1 MERSPENKELRLDNR
16 HLLLFFLGAVLIC
29 ASFFSLGFWLG
40 RGQAGEAP
48 LAVGDG
54 LQPDLQASGASAG
67 EVNPPAATGG
77 IRATPPDQPAGPA
90 SAKPDP
96 ANPPD
101 FRKELDFYS
110 AVKDQ
115 SVDENF
121 RPRSSE
127 EKNRKAARQPSK
139 ARRAP
144 SRSPSGSG
152 SLLHLQV
159 AALRNRADANRLA
172 AELRGKGYP
181 VVVVAPSKSETPAWI
196 RVKVGP
202 FRSARKTSQVKA
214 RLARDGYESIMRRQ

>member
-16 HLLLFFLGAVLIC
+16 HLLLFFLCAVLIC
-29 ASFFSLGFWLG
+29 ASFFALGFWLG
-40 RGQAGEAP
+40 RGQAAEAT

-54 LQPDLQASGASAG
+54 LQPDLLASGASGA
-67 EVNPPAATGG
+67 VSPPAGTGG
-77 IRATPPDQPAGPA
+77 NRVPPDQPAATAPA
-90 SAKPDP
+90 SSDSAS
-96 ANPPD
+96 PPD

-121 RPRSSE
+121 RPRPSE
-127 EKNRKAARQPSK
+127 EKNRKTVRQPSK

-144 SRSPSGSG
+144 SRSRSNSGG
-152 SLLHLQV
+152 LLHLQV

-181 VVVVAPSKSETPAWI
+181 VLVVAPSKSETPRWI

-202 FRSARKTSQVKA
+202 YRSARKTSRVKA
-214 RLARDGYESIMRRQ
+214 RLARDGYESILRRQ